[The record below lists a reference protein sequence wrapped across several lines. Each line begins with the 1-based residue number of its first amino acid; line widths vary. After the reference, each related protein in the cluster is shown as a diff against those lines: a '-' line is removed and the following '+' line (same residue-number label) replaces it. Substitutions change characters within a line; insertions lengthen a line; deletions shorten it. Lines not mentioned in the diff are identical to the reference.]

1 MMLPRFPRT
10 LRLCS
15 FLPFIAFD
23 VAGWG
28 LVSWLPVRIVISLF
42 RTLEPPP
49 VTVVVLTCPMTAHL
63 TKAIFLE
70 LLVSN
75 VEPLVGL
82 SKPAHV
88 VPKLKDSLVWTTC
101 SLHIFEVAVHTIIV
115 SGVLHSLVIT
125 IVLVTMLLF
134 GAL

>member
-1 MMLPRFPRT
+1 MAASKDSNL
-10 LRLCS
+10 
-15 FLPFIAFD
+15 
-23 VAGWG
+23 
-28 LVSWLPVRIVISLF
+28 SLF

-82 SKPAHV
+82 SKPEYKVRCGSWLRDHV
-88 VPKLKDSLVWTTC
+88 MVIIAVFLKAKFNK
-101 SLHIFEVAVHTIIV
+101 LHIGGEM
-115 SGVLHSLVIT
+115 SQR
-125 IVLVTMLLF
+125 
-134 GAL
+134 